1 MRQID
6 VGNIIHPTD
15 PNGLVV
21 VAQVEPI
28 SLIFTL
34 PQSELPRI
42 QAQMAKGPLTVIA
55 YSQDDKIKLDEGKLL
70 LVNNQIAQTTGT
82 IQLKATFPNAA
93 HRLWPGQL
101 VNARLLVDTRKDGLT
116 IAAPAVQQ
124 GQTGSYVY
132 VISPD
137 GKAEVRPVTVAQ
149 ISEGQALIDSGLKAN
164 ETVVVDG
171 QYRLSAGQPRAGAPR
186 QGRAGSR
193 LAKRGREGNPVNFSA
208 PFIRR
213 PIATILLMAGIAAVR
228 PRDLPSAARRG
239 AAQRQLPDDP
249 GHRPVAR
256 RRSANHGVDRGDAAR
271 AADGP
276 DPRRHPA
283 HLDERAGRHLG
294 HRAIRARPHRRQRG
308 GRRPGGH
315 QRGKSLPA
323 DQHPVSADDPE
334 GESGRDAGPASRAH
348 APTRL
353 PLTTIDA
360 YAENILLPKI
370 SQIPGVGLV
379 GIGGQQKPAI
389 RVQVNPQALAARG
402 IGLEDVRS
410 VIAQANVDLPKGTLN
425 SPRQTY
431 TLNTNDQLLKPD
443 AYDALIVAYRNG
455 SPVRIRDIGKAIEG
469 PENDL
474 LAGWYNKQRA
484 VILAIQRVPGANVI
498 ETVDRV
504 KALLPQLEASLPPA
518 IKVTIAAD
526 RTTTIRAAVAD
537 VQFTLL
543 LTVALVVMVIF
554 LFLRNLWA
562 TVIPAV
568 TVPLSLIGTFA
579 VLYVLG
585 YSLDNLSLMALS
597 IAVGFVVDDAVVVIE
612 NIVRHLEQGLSPMEA
627 ALKGSR
633 EIGFTI
639 ISITLSLIAVF
650 IPLFLMGGYVGKL
663 FQEFAVTISVSLLL
677 SLVISLTLTPMMC
690 ARLLKDEAHR
700 QHGRLY
706 RFFERGFDNLLA
718 LYEHGLKIVLRHRFI
733 TLMVMLGTI
742 ALTGYLYV
750 VIPKGF
756 FPQQDTGQIVGIT
769 EAAEDISFP
778 AMAQRQQALVDI
790 LLKDPAIDS
799 VSNYIGPGG
808 PTATLNQGRVF
819 IALKPASQRDASAD
833 QVINRL
839 RPQLARIQG
848 ITLYM
853 QAAQDITIGARLS
866 KTQYQY
872 TLTDADST
880 ELAHW
885 SAIFVDKMKGIP
897 GVIDVASDQANGG
910 PMLNVTVNR
919 EVASSFGILP
929 STIDNVLDDAF
940 GQRIVS
946 TIFTQLNQYHVV
958 LEVDPRFQYSPQAL
972 RDIYLNSSGG
982 QQVPLSTLVNSDI
995 KPAPIVVN
1003 HQGLFP
1009 SVTISFNLVP
1019 GMALGDAVAAIQ
1031 QIEKQTGKP
1040 ASLATSFQGNAQAF
1054 QASLVGNAAADRGG
1068 ADRDLHHPG
1077 RPL

>member
-1 MRQID
+1 MNPAETP
-6 VGNIIHPTD
+6 V
-15 PNGLVV
+15 
-21 VAQVEPI
+21 
-28 SLIFTL
+28 
-34 PQSELPRI
+34 
-42 QAQMAKGPLTVIA
+42 
-55 YSQDDKIKLDEGKLL
+55 LL
-70 LVNNQIAQTTGT
+70 LALTS
-82 IQLKATFPNAA
+82 
-93 HRLWPGQL
+93 
-101 VNARLLVDTRKDGLT
+101 DT
-116 IAAPAVQQ
+116 
-124 GQTGSYVY
+124 
-132 VISPD
+132 
-137 GKAEVRPVTVAQ
+137 
-149 ISEGQALIDSGLKAN
+149 
-164 ETVVVDG
+164 
-171 QYRLSAGQPRAGAPR
+171 
-186 QGRAGSR
+186 
-193 LAKRGREGNPVNFSA
+193 
-208 PFIRR
+208 
-213 PIATILLMAGIAAVR
+213 
-228 PRDLPSAARRG
+228 
-239 AAQRQLPDDP
+239 
-249 GHRPVAR
+249 
-256 RRSANHGVDRGDAAR
+256 
-271 AADGP
+271 
-276 DPRRHPA
+276 
-283 HLDERAGRHLG
+283 
-294 HRAIRARPHRRQRG
+294 
-308 GRRPGGH
+308 
-315 QRGKSLPA
+315 
-323 DQHPVSADDPE
+323 
-334 GESGRDAGPASRAH
+334 
-348 APTRL
+348 L
-353 PLTTIDA
+353 PLTTVDA

-370 SQIPGVGLV
+370 SQISGVGLV
-379 GIGGQQKPAI
+379 GIGGQVKPAI

-402 IGLEDVRS
+402 IGLEDVRN
-410 VIAQANVDLPKGTLN
+410 VVAQANVDLPKGTLN

-498 ETVDRV
+498 DTVDRI

-518 IKVTIAAD
+518 IKVSIAAD
-526 RTTTIRAAVAD
+526 RTTTIRASVAD

-568 TVPLSLIGTFA
+568 TVPLSLVGTFA

-612 NIVRHLEQGLSPMEA
+612 NIVRHLEEGLSPMEA

-639 ISITLSLIAVF
+639 VSITLSLIAVF

-700 QHGRLY
+700 EHGRLY
-706 RFFERGFDNLLA
+706 RLFERGFDGLLA
-718 LYEHGLKIVLRHRFI
+718 LYEHGLKVVLRHRFI

-769 EAAEDISFP
+769 EASQDISFP
-778 AMAQRQQALVDI
+778 AMAQRQQALVDV
-790 LLKDPAIDS
+790 LLKDPAIQS
-799 VSNYIGPGG
+799 VSSYIGAGG

-819 IALKPASQRDASAD
+819 IVLKPHDQRDVSAD

-848 ITLYM
+848 IALYM
-853 QAAQDITIGARLS
+853 QAAQDITIGARLT

-885 SAIFVDKMKGIP
+885 SALFVDKMKAIP
-897 GVIDVASDQANGG
+897 GITDVASDQANAG

-919 EVASSFGILP
+919 EVASSFGILAFDDRQRARRRLRPAHRLDHLQPAQPVSRRARGRSALPVRAGGAEGHLSEFLERPAGAAQHPGEHHHQAGADRRQP
-929 STIDNVLDDAF
+929 S
-940 GQRIVS
+940 G
-946 TIFTQLNQYHVV
+946 HVPV
-958 LEVDPRFQYSPQAL
+958 GHDLVQPAIRVWRSAMRSPP
-972 RDIYLNSSGG
+972 SSR
-982 QQVPLSTLVNSDI
+982 SRRR
-995 KPAPIVVN
+995 
-1003 HQGLFP
+1003 
-1009 SVTISFNLVP
+1009 
-1019 GMALGDAVAAIQ
+1019 
-1031 QIEKQTGKP
+1031 P
-1040 ASLATSFQGNAQAF
+1040 ASRSRSPPPSRAMRRPSRHR
-1054 QASLVGNAAADRGG
+1054 SREAAADRCG
-1068 ADRDLHHPG
+1068 ADRHLHHSR

>member
-1 MRQID
+1 M
-6 VGNIIHPTD
+6 
-15 PNGLVV
+15 
-21 VAQVEPI
+21 
-28 SLIFTL
+28 
-34 PQSELPRI
+34 
-42 QAQMAKGPLTVIA
+42 
-55 YSQDDKIKLDEGKLL
+55 
-70 LVNNQIAQTTGT
+70 
-82 IQLKATFPNAA
+82 
-93 HRLWPGQL
+93 
-101 VNARLLVDTRKDGLT
+101 
-116 IAAPAVQQ
+116 
-124 GQTGSYVY
+124 
-132 VISPD
+132 
-137 GKAEVRPVTVAQ
+137 
-149 ISEGQALIDSGLKAN
+149 
-164 ETVVVDG
+164 
-171 QYRLSAGQPRAGAPR
+171 
-186 QGRAGSR
+186 
-193 LAKRGREGNPVNFSA
+193 NFSA

-213 PIATILLMAGIAAVR
+213 PIATILLMVGLLLCGLATYPLLPVAALPNVNYPTILITAQLPGADPQTMASTVATPLEQQLSQIPGVTQLASTSALGVTSVTVQFELARTVDSAAVDVLAAINAAS
-228 PRDLPSAARRG
+228 PFLPTNMPYPPTIRKVNPAET
-239 AAQRQLPDDP
+239 
-249 GHRPVAR
+249 PVLLIAL
-256 RRSANHGVDRGDAAR
+256 SSD
-271 AADGP
+271 
-276 DPRRHPA
+276 
-283 HLDERAGRHLG
+283 
-294 HRAIRARPHRRQRG
+294 
-308 GRRPGGH
+308 
-315 QRGKSLPA
+315 
-323 DQHPVSADDPE
+323 
-334 GESGRDAGPASRAH
+334 
-348 APTRL
+348 TL

-360 YAENILLPKI
+360 YAESILVPKI
-370 SQIPGVGLV
+370 SQISGVGLV
-379 GIGGQQKPAI
+379 GIGGQVKPAI

-431 TLNTNDQLLKPD
+431 TLNTNDQLLKPE

-469 PENDL
+469 PENNL
-474 LAGWYNKQRA
+474 LAGWFNKQRA
-484 VILAIQRVPGANVI
+484 VILAVQRVPGANVI
-498 ETVDRV
+498 ATVDHV

-518 IKVTIAAD
+518 IKVTIVAD

-579 VLYVLG
+579 VLYALG

-612 NIVRHLEQGLSPMEA
+612 NIVRHLEDGLSPMEA

-677 SLVISLTLTPMMC
+677 SLVVSLTLTPMMC
-690 ARLLKDEAHR
+690 ARLLKDQAHR

-706 RFFERGFDNLLA
+706 RIFERGFDNLLA

-756 FPQQDTGQIVGIT
+756 FPQQDTGQIIGIT
-769 EAAEDISFP
+769 EASQDISFP

-790 LLKDPAIDS
+790 LLKDPAIET

-819 IALKPASQRDASAD
+819 IALKPGNQRDVSAD

-839 RPQLARIQG
+839 RPQLAKIQG

-853 QAAQDITIGARLS
+853 QAAQDITIGARLA

-885 SAIFVDKMKGIP
+885 AAIFVEKMKAIP
-897 GVIDVASDQANGG
+897 GITDVASDQANAG

-929 STIDNVLDDAF
+929 STIDNALDDAF

-982 QQVPLSTLVNSDI
+982 QQVPLSTLVNSNI
-995 KPAPIVVN
+995 QASPIVVN
-1003 HQGLFP
+1003 HQGMFP
-1009 SVTISFNLVP
+1009 SVTISFNPQP
-1019 GMALGDAVAAIQ
+1019 GVALGTAVAAIQ

-1040 ASLATSFQGNAQAF
+1040 LSLATSFQGNAQAF
-1054 QASLVGNAAADRGG
+1054 QASLSGTPLLIGAALIVIYIILGVLYESAIHPITILSTLPSAGIGALLLLMAVHMDLSVIAMIGIILLIGIVKKNGIMLVDFALEVERSEGLGPEDAIYRACIMRFRPILMTTMAALLGGVPLMLGTGTGSEIRQPLGYAIVGGLALSQVLTLYTTPVVFLYLDRLIRRSPSPRPANAAG
-1068 ADRDLHHPG
+1068 ALQPASE
-1077 RPL
+1077 PPSAE